1 MKKSNLSL
9 WLSGILCIAGLL
21 AGCSSQPIVLK
32 GKIKNAAGS
41 PVVYYRTVDGV
52 MVQSVDT
59 LHLHSDSTFMVT
71 IPVNSP
77 EKFDFYLWG
86 KRPLGCV
93 YLKPGTTEIEIDA
106 SADVPFKMENTPE
119 NEVMKKLSE
128 LNNDVWQLRAR
139 KGDKWEIAR
148 DTVASSVYDK
158 LTAYAQ
164 SFEKELAGVDEVF
177 KNKARQDIRMQ
188 LLLAFENQY
197 FVVGYKANE
206 QTKQEWSDTLDKFL
220 EFVNL
225 NHPDNVFSAA
235 FPDAIR
241 NRIGIEIYDR
251 GNPENR
257 PKGVDE
263 SNQAYFDSYEKR
275 LQGKVREVAMAHI
288 ILEDYQQEKY
298 ATGIPAL
305 YDRFVKLYP
314 QSVLMPYL
322 DEAVAKNKSFNEVAF
337 SEDVHF
343 IESDSIHTFKEL
355 TDLFPGKVIFVDIW
369 ATWCG
374 PCRESFKYVK
384 PLQKYAKENDV
395 VLLYISIDRP
405 TDKDKW
411 KKMANHYD
419 LKGEHFIL
427 NETIQPEIYDTF
439 GHKGGLYIPHC
450 AIINKKGEIQF
461 KTASSPEDMDKLM
474 EQLKEAAQ

>member
-9 WLSGILCIAGLL
+9 WASGTVCMAGML

-32 GKIKNAAGS
+32 GKVTNAAGL
-41 PVVYYRTVDGV
+41 PVVYYKTVDGIFT
-52 MVQSVDT
+52 QSVDT
-59 LHLHSDSTFMVT
+59 LHIQQDSTFMVT

-86 KRPLGCV
+86 KGPLGCI

-106 SADVPFKMENTPE
+106 SADISFKMKNTPE
-119 NEVMKKLSE
+119 NEVMQKLSE
-128 LNNDVWQLRAR
+128 LNENVWKLRAR
-139 KGDKWEIAR
+139 KGDKWEIAN

-164 SFEKELAGVDEVF
+164 SFDKELNGVDESF
-177 KNKARQDIRMQ
+177 KSKARQDVRMQ

-197 FVVGYKANE
+197 FVVNYKANE
-206 QTKQEWSDTLDKFL
+206 QTKQEWNETFDKFL
-220 EFVNL
+220 DFVNL

-235 FPDAIR
+235 FPDAVR

-251 GNPENR
+251 GDPAKR
-257 PKGVDE
+257 PQGVDE
-263 SNQAYFDSYEKR
+263 NNKACFDSYEKI
-275 LQGKVREVAMAHI
+275 LQGKVREVAMANI
-288 ILEDYQQEKY
+288 ILEDYQEEKY

-314 QSVLMPYL
+314 QSVLMSYL
-322 DEAVAKNKSFNEVAF
+322 DEAVAKNKSFNQVVF
-337 SEDVHF
+337 SEDIHF
-343 IESDSIHTFKEL
+343 IASDSIQTFKEL
-355 TDLFPGKVIFVDIW
+355 TGLFPGKVIFVDIW

-374 PCRESFKYVK
+374 PCRESFTYVK
-384 PLQKYAKENDV
+384 PLQKYAKENDI
-395 VLLYISIDRP
+395 VLLYISVDRP
-405 TDKDKW
+405 TDTDKW

-427 NETIQPEIYDTF
+427 NETIQPEIYETF
-439 GHKGGLYIPHC
+439 GHKGGMYIPHC
-450 AIINKKGEIQF
+450 AIVNKKGEIQF
-461 KTASSPEDMDKLM
+461 KTASSPEDMDKLI